1 MNAFGGDSYGQV
13 TLDGELLSKEVF
25 KKRCYLVAQQESH
38 WASLTC
44 VETLVYAAQLYL
56 GRSAAEVETY
66 VDDLL
71 RRNGLASCKVC
82 PASSCCS
89 CSVFILHTPPCLR
102 RISKSVTHSSK
113 GFRGG
118 KRSASPSRWPSSS
131 ARR

>member
-38 WASLTC
+38 WSSLTC
-44 VETLVYAAQLYL
+44 VETLMYAAQLYL

-71 RRNGLASCKVC
+71 RRTGLASCKVC
-82 PASSCCS
+82 PCVCRRAVAPVLFSSS
-89 CSVFILHTPPCLR
+89 IHPHAFE
-102 RISKSVTHSSK
+102 
-113 GFRGG
+113 GY
-118 KRSASPSRWPSSS
+118 PSR
-131 ARR
+131 